1 MGRMDHRVVVV
12 TGAGSGIGRE
22 TALRFAAEGARVAI
36 IDQDA
41 VGAAGTAALAADAGG
56 EAAVLCADV
65 SQEPDVV
72 AAFAEVRRQ
81 FGRVDVLVNNA
92 AVDFAARLGDT
103 TVEDW
108 DRVLG
113 VNLRG
118 VFLCSREALPLMEAG
133 GAIVNVASVN
143 ALVAVPARAAYS
155 AAKGGVVALTRQ
167 MALDYAP
174 AVRVNCVCP
183 TVTDTPMA
191 RSGGVDPHAVDGLHP
206 LRRIATP
213 ADVANAILFLASDE
227 SAYLTGVVLPVDGG
241 WTMA

>member
-118 VFLCSREALPLMEAG
+118 VFLCSREALPLMKAG

-155 AAKGGVVALTRQ
+155 AAKGGAVALTRQ

-191 RSGGVDPHAVDGLHP
+191 RSGGLDPHAVDGLHP

>member
-1 MGRMDHRVVVV
+1 MDRRVVVV
-12 TGAGSGIGRE
+12 TGAASGIGRE
-22 TALRFAAEGARVAI
+22 AALRFAAEGARVAI

-41 VGAAGTAALAADAGG
+41 VGAAGTAALAANAGA

-65 SQEPDVV
+65 SQEPDVI

-191 RSGGVDPHAVDGLHP
+191 RSGGVDPHTVGGLHP

-227 SAYLTGVVLPVDGG
+227 GAYLTGVVLPVDGG